1 MPNHVMKALL
11 FGTAAVAAVLLFG
24 GSGFAAPAVPTTEV
38 IVTLDAPSLLG
49 AERSLTSAGTRTV
62 SRNIAAAQARA
73 KARLLAAIPSA
84 QIVERYRIVADG
96 FALVLPTR
104 DVTRLTSIPGIA
116 KVWPNLVYH
125 DLSTTRTTVTRAQAL
140 SQGPQVI
147 GADKLW
153 GNGLETAGEGI
164 KIGVIDDGIDAKH
177 QYFDSAAFS
186 YPAGFPKGIKA
197 DTTPKVIV
205 QRAFAPVLPVYR
217 YKRYPFDPSEN
228 GSFHA
233 THVAGIAAG
242 DHNTPD
248 GALFLSGVAPDA
260 YLGNYKALTIPTP
273 GFGLDGNS
281 AQIAAAIESAVADG
295 MNIINLSIGEP
306 EISPQRDFVV
316 HAIDAAAQAGVV
328 PVIAADNQ
336 FDQYG
341 YGSISSPAN
350 APDAITVA
358 ATTVTD
364 TIADFSS
371 GGPTPVS
378 LQLKPDVAAPGVAI
392 TSSLPVS
399 QGGPYGALNGTS
411 MATPQVSGAVALLMQ
426 RHPSWTV
433 AQIKSA
439 LVQTGQPV
447 HDLKGKEVSVLREGG
462 GLVDLV
468 RADNPLLFASPSS
481 VTFPV
486 NGGSVPIALTDAG
499 GGAGTW
505 SVSAPLQADHR
516 GVSVSVAG
524 SVSVPGRLVLQTTV
538 SPGAANGDVTGFVI
552 LTRGAETRR
561 IPFWVEVD
569 HPRLVREHA
578 VTLTHSGIY
587 RATTAGGARLV
598 TRYRYPTAGDA
609 SYPGP
614 EVAYLVHVTRP
625 VANFGVAVLSG
636 HAIPHVVFAG
646 DENHLVGFPGLPTD
660 INPYLSTFGEA
671 RPVAG
676 AILPSPGTYEIVF
689 DTRSAARSGPFTFR
703 YWMNDVTPPR
713 LRIVSTRHDRITVS
727 VTDSGAGVDP
737 ESLTATLDGHSVI
750 ERFRRGRLTF
760 ATSAGRHLVI
770 ITASRLRGAE
780 EHGRRRPD
788 TAQYD
793 DTHPPGNRRLD
804 RLAESLATTVA

>member
-1 MPNHVMKALL
+1 MLNTSLKFAGL
-11 FGTAAVAAVLLFG
+11 TAAAVAAVLSFG
-24 GSGFAAPAVPTTEV
+24 GSGLAARPVPTTEV

-49 AERSLTSAGTRTV
+49 AERSLTSAGTRAA
-62 SRNIAAAQARA
+62 SREIAVAQARA
-73 KARLLAAIPSA
+73 KARLLTAIPSA
-84 QIVERYRIVADG
+84 HIVERYRIVADG
-96 FALVLPTR
+96 FALVVPTR
-104 DVTRLTSIPGIA
+104 DVARLTSIPGVA

-125 DLSTTRTTVTRAQAL
+125 SLSTTRTTVTRAQAL
-140 SQGPQVI
+140 AQGPQVI

-153 GNGLETAGEGI
+153 GDNLETAGQGI

-177 QYFDSAAFS
+177 QYFEPDSLA

-205 QRAFAPVLPVYR
+205 QRAFAPAKPVYR
-217 YKRYPFDPSEN
+217 FARAPFDPSEN

-281 AQIAAAIESAVADG
+281 AQIGAAIESAVADG
-295 MNIINLSIGEP
+295 MNVINLSIGEP

-392 TSSLPVS
+392 TSSLPVG

-411 MATPQVSGAVALLMQ
+411 MATPQVSGAVALLME
-426 RHPSWTV
+426 RHPAWTV

-439 LVQTGQPV
+439 LVQTGDPV
-447 HDLKGKEVSVLREGG
+447 HDGNGNEVSVLREGG
-462 GLVDLV
+462 GLVNLV
-468 RADNPLLFASPSS
+468 RADNPLLFAAPSS

-486 NGGSVPIALTDAG
+486 NGGAVPITLSDAG
-499 GGAGTW
+499 GGAGAW
-505 SVSAPLQADHR
+505 SVSAPLQAPHR
-516 GVSVSVAG
+516 GVRVSVAG
-524 SVSVPGRLVLQTTV
+524 TVSVPGRLMLTATV
-538 SPGAANGDVTGFVI
+538 SPNAANGDVTGFVI
-552 LTRGAETRR
+552 LSNGTDSRR

-578 VTLTHSGIY
+578 VTLTHPGIY
-587 RATTAGGARLV
+587 RATTVGGARLV
-598 TRYRYPTAGDA
+598 SRYRYPTAGDA
-609 SYPGP
+609 AYPGP
-614 EVAYLVHVTRP
+614 EVAYLVHVTKP
-625 VANFGVAVLSG
+625 VANFGVSVLSG

-646 DENHLVGFPGLPTD
+646 DENHLVGFPALPTD

-676 AILPSPGTYEIVF
+676 AILPVAGTYEIVF
-689 DTRSAARSGPFTFR
+689 DTRSAVGAGPFTFR
-703 YWMNDVTPPR
+703 YWMNDTTPPR
-713 LRIVSTRHDRITVS
+713 LRILSTAHGRVTVS

-737 ESLTATLDGHSVI
+737 ESITATLDGRSVI
-750 ERFRRGRLTF
+750 EHFGDGRLTF
-760 ATSAGRHLVI
+760 ATSPGRHLVI
-770 ITASRLRGAE
+770 VTASDYQELKNMEDVAPIKPNTSTLRRTVVV
-780 EHGRRRPD
+780 HG
-788 TAQYD
+788 
-793 DTHPPGNRRLD
+793 
-804 RLAESLATTVA
+804 